1 MSFVQNLLSLAG
13 ACNSITRLPLEWLAV
28 RRAVIMA
35 ASSPRPQPLVL
46 GVELTTPSTPCPLPW
61 STHSLGSCELQYVY
75 NVGRGDLVKITRD
88 RWWRGLDGSKTRW
101 PVPARDPSCK
111 TSPPYFTLHHL
122 PASPSR
128 PASMKRESKTSAPG
142 ASAKVW
148 RRTWEGEWGEN
159 EGPNVFCFSFEAAA
173 AYFDP
178 VVGRCGGRGP
188 VSSII
193 HSLFLSLSPRVH
205 KREQAH

>member
-111 TSPPYFTLHHL
+111 TSPLTLPSITFLHHL
-122 PASPSR
+122 HARRAWNVRAR
-128 PASMKRESKTSAPG
+128 PAPPAHQQRCGGGPGKRGGMKALMF
-142 ASAKVW
+142 
-148 RRTWEGEWGEN
+148 
-159 EGPNVFCFSFEAAA
+159 FCFSFEAAA